1 MTIQQRL
8 LKFIIRANW
17 ILLAAAAVTF
27 FLTASFD
34 FALAVVIGGLLSVVN
49 FHLMYRTLKRSL
61 TPPHMDSLNKV
72 LAKYY
77 ARFLIICAII
87 FVLIARG
94 YVEPPGL
101 LIGLSIVVASI
112 MLATAREVTKIIFFK
127 EAV

>member
-1 MTIQQRL
+1 MVIQQRL
-8 LKFIIRANW
+8 LKFIVRANW
-17 ILLAAAAVTF
+17 ILLAAAAVAF

-34 FALAVVIGGLLSVVN
+34 FALAVVTGGLLSVVN
-49 FHLMYRTLKRSL
+49 FHLMYRTLRRSL

-72 LAKYY
+72 LVKHYI
-77 ARFLIICAII
+77 RFLITCAII

-101 LIGLSIVVASI
+101 LIGLSVVVASI

>member
-1 MTIQQRL
+1 MTIQQSL
-8 LKFIIRANW
+8 LKFIIRTNW
-17 ILLAAAAVTF
+17 ILLAVAAITS
-27 FLTASFD
+27 FLAAPLD
-34 FALAVVIGGLLSVVN
+34 FAIAVVVGGIIAIIN
-49 FHLMYRTLKRSL
+49 FHIMHRILKRSL
-61 TPPHMDSLNKV
+61 TPPHIDSLNKV

-77 ARFLIICAII
+77 IRFIVTCIVI
-87 FVLIARG
+87 FILIARG

>member
-8 LKFIIRANW
+8 LKFIIRSNW
-17 ILLAAAAVTF
+17 ILLAAAAVICFPAT
-27 FLTASFD
+27 SFD
-34 FALAVVIGGLLSVVN
+34 FAIAVVIGGLISVIN
-49 FHLMYRTLKRSL
+49 FHLMYRNLKRSL
-61 TPPHMDSLNKV
+61 APPHIDSLNKV

-77 ARFLIICAII
+77 IRFIITCAII

-101 LIGLSIVVASI
+101 LSGLSIVVASI